1 MRGQLDIFSHPSN
14 LVVHPCRMKKS
25 NTISVEETAIA
36 PIQGETNPP
45 ARILLVEDDFA
56 MCEIGAEVL
65 IRHGYHVDTAG
76 DGADAWKSLNDRS
89 YDLLITDN
97 TMPRVT
103 GMELIKKLRS
113 EDMTLL
119 VILASGTVPVE
130 ELSRHPWLQLDAML
144 PKPFT
149 TAELLDTVKK
159 VLNAANNARIR
170 VEKDFP
176 VIMQAI
182 SEIKP
187 PRQPAAPKHGKGGSR
202 TRSSH

>member
-1 MRGQLDIFSHPSN
+1 
-14 LVVHPCRMKKS
+14 MK
-25 NTISVEETAIA
+25 NNEILSVEEPAIA
-36 PIQGETNPP
+36 PVRDRANPP

-65 IRHGYHVDTAG
+65 IRQGYHVDTAG
-76 DGADAWKSLNDRS
+76 DGADAWKALNDRS

-130 ELSRHPWLQLDAML
+130 ELVKHPWLQLDAML

-149 TAELLDTVKK
+149 TGQLLDTVKK
-159 VLNAANNARIR
+159 VLDTANNTRIR
-170 VEKDFP
+170 VEGLP
-176 VIMQAI
+176 SQAKAGGRGVKG
-182 SEIKP
+182 SHER
-187 PRQPAAPKHGKGGSR
+187 PRLELPAR
-202 TRSSH
+202 E